1 MGLFDRFG
9 NSYVTLD
16 NTTAR
21 QLSHSSE
28 GFRTVEVQP
37 PLDRE
42 LPATLNRFVKAITEY
57 QTQLFGIRNTS
68 PVVAYEIQR
77 FTPENLRLQFA
88 APTSRLERKLRIHLN
103 EEAPGFEFE
112 SGVNQ
117 LPLKE
122 DDTVGVGVLHLRRKD
137 VYPLETEFET
147 PPINSVVASLHRH
160 AMRDSRIAI
169 QILFKPLTGQLIGR
183 RLWHREARRESR
195 NLRSEKVGVLPWTD
209 RDATP
214 LEKQQARQVDEKA
227 GSPRFSVSI
236 RILVIGAGEYTAS
249 RMKEVSAGFN
259 IFANSDTGQ
268 GFQTRTVRSLR
279 DKVIINSVEQF
290 RDRRLNQPFQISM
303 PELAG
308 LLSIPDREQQN
319 IETVV

>member
-9 NSYVTLD
+9 SSYITLD

-21 QLSHSSE
+21 QLSRSSE
-28 GFRTVEVQP
+28 EYRTVEVQP
-37 PLDRE
+37 PPDKE
-42 LPATLNRFVKAITEY
+42 LPVTLNRFVKAITEY

-68 PVVAYEIQR
+68 PVVAYEIHR
-77 FTPENLRLQFA
+77 FVPENLRLQFA
-88 APTSRLERKLRIHLN
+88 VPTTRLERKLRIHLN

-112 SGVNQ
+112 PGVDQ

-122 DDTVGVGVLHLRRKD
+122 DDTVGIGVLQLRRKD

-147 PPINSVVASLHRH
+147 PPLNSVVASLHRH

-169 QILFKPLTGQLIGR
+169 QILFKPRAGQPIGR
-183 RLWHREARRESR
+183 RLWHREAQRESR

-214 LEKQQARQVDEKA
+214 LEKQQARQIDEKA
-227 GSPRFSVSI
+227 GSPRFNVSI

-259 IFANSDTGQ
+259 IFANPDTGQ

-279 DKVIINSVEQF
+279 DKTIINSIEQF
-290 RDRRLNQPFQISM
+290 RDRRLNRPFQISM

-308 LLSIPDREQQN
+308 LLSIPDREQEN
-319 IETVV
+319 LETAL